1 MKQTPKRNWLLIALA
16 AGMVILIVAGLA
28 LLGTYFYL
36 SRQTAAGIQWLN
48 PVEAVRTDA
57 IAPDLAVLTLAGEPD
72 ERVIQAAL
80 DAGELETAYA
90 TLAYSTLLPD
100 TLRSGHWLL
109 LAPRYVERD
118 PLRAAV
124 CYAAALDHAAL
135 APTLS
140 DNARADLALQAGRGF
155 VALKQP
161 EVARLALAE
170 AESIA
175 QHSPILLPSQR
186 RETLAQVAATYQALG
201 DTQAAA
207 ALRARLDTASAGPG
221 VKIEPVPQLLPQL
234 HGSVTLPETVTAAII
249 AREDAAANLAA
260 RWLAAAPDARA
271 ALTITLGQALRAED
285 IARAGF
291 YSGATDLPQ
300 EDQLALLHDRV
311 AWLTVKLRVAAG
323 AYGADLAPEW
333 RGEQEQLR
341 SELTA
346 AYTDLV
352 NGYGQQ
358 LDSLDVADASIA
370 RVELL
375 RQAML
380 WVRLGLF
387 PGNVE
392 ELLSGQLGEAA
403 SALWSRQGGVGLTVV
418 SQQAA
423 GRRFYLLAD
432 GETSVQPGQQ

>member
-1 MKQTPKRNWLLIALA
+1 MKQTPKRNWLWIALA
-16 AGMVILIVAGLA
+16 VGMVILVVAGLA

-36 SRQTAAGIQWLN
+36 SRQAAAGIQWQN

-57 IAPDLAVLTLAGEPD
+57 IAPDLAVLPLAGEPD

-80 DAGELETAYA
+80 DAGELETAFA

-100 TLRSGHWLL
+100 ALRSGHWLL
-109 LAPRYVERD
+109 LAPRYAERD
-118 PLRAAV
+118 PLRATV

-135 APTLS
+135 APTLN
-140 DNARADLALQAGRGF
+140 DNVRADLALQAGRGF
-155 VALKQP
+155 AAVKQP

-186 RETLAQVAATYQALG
+186 RDLLVQTAAAYQALG
-201 DTQAAA
+201 DAQIAA
-207 ALRARLDTASAGPG
+207 ALRARLDAASTGPG
-221 VKIEPVPQLLPQL
+221 VKIEPFPQFLPQL
-234 HGSVTLPETVTAAII
+234 HGGVTLPEAVTAAII
-249 AREDAAANLAA
+249 AREDAAAALAA
-260 RWLAAAPDARA
+260 RWLAAAPDARTV
-271 ALTITLGQALRAED
+271 LTVTLSQALRAED

-291 YSGATDLPQ
+291 YSGATDLSQ
-300 EDQLALLHDRV
+300 EDRLALLHDRV
-311 AWLTVKLRVAAG
+311 TWLTVKLRAAAG
-323 AYGADLAPEW
+323 GYGVDLVPEW

-341 SELTA
+341 GELTV
-346 AYTDLV
+346 AYTDLI

-392 ELLSGQLGEAA
+392 ELLSGQLSDAA
-403 SALWSRQGGVGLTVV
+403 SALWARQGGVGLTVT
-418 SQQAA
+418 SQQMA
-423 GRRFYLLAD
+423 GRRFYVLAD
-432 GETSVQPGQQ
+432 GAASVQPGQK